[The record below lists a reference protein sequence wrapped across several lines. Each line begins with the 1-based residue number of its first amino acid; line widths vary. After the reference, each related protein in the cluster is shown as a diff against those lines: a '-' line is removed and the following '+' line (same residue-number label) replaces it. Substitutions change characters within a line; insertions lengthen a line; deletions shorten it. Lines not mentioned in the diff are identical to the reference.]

1 MPWEGPRVV
10 SALRARFGDAGAP
23 PPASLPRPSPQR
35 TGRVGRGGFGRP
47 GAALALA
54 AALVAPMA
62 LGQEPAGKDSAAAYR
77 EEIAAF
83 RARRDAGLR
92 SPTGW
97 LTVVGLSWLAEGEN
111 LVGTSR
117 ESRVSLPEGKAPP
130 ALGSIRLERGAA
142 TFTAAPGVAVTS
154 DGKPAATLALKP
166 DTTGSPTVLA
176 HGPLTLFLIE
186 RGGRLGVRVK
196 DREAEALKEFKGVE
210 TFPVDPAWRFVARF
224 ERPAAPRTI
233 DVPNVLGTTEKEDS
247 PGAVVFSVAG
257 KEHRIDALAEGD
269 QLFLV
274 FGDETNA
281 RETYGGGRF
290 LYTAKPSDDGTVVV
304 DFNRA
309 TNPPCVFTPFATC
322 PLPPKGNRLP
332 LRVTAG
338 EKTYGQH

>member
-1 MPWEGPRVV
+1 MSWGTRAAPGPPNPSARVRRL
-10 SALRARFGDAGAP
+10 APLAARV
-23 PPASLPRPSPQR
+23 
-35 TGRVGRGGFGRP
+35 RVARGGP
-47 GAALALA
+47 ALLLA
-54 AALVAPMA
+54 AALGAPAA
-62 LGQEPAGKDSAAAYR
+62 LGQEPAGKDPGAAYR

-111 LVGTSR
+111 PVGTSR
-117 ESRVSLPEGKAPP
+117 ESRVSLPEGKAP
-130 ALGSIRLERGAA
+130 ATLGVIRVEKGTA

-154 DGKPAATLALKP
+154 DGKPVATVALKP
-166 DTTGSPTVLA
+166 DTAGSPTTLG
-176 HGPLTLFLIE
+176 HGSLTLFLIE

-210 TFPVDPAWRFVARF
+210 TFPVDPAWRLVARF
-224 ERPAAPRTI
+224 ERPATPRTI
-233 DVPNVLGTTEKEDS
+233 DVPNVLGTTEKQDS
-247 PGAVVFSVAG
+247 PGTVVFSVAG
-257 KEHRIDALAEGD
+257 KEHRLDALAED
-269 QLFLV
+269 DRLFLV
-274 FGDETNA
+274 FGDETNT

-290 LYTAKPSDDGTVVV
+290 LYTAEPSDDGTVVV

-332 LRVTAG
+332 VRVTAG